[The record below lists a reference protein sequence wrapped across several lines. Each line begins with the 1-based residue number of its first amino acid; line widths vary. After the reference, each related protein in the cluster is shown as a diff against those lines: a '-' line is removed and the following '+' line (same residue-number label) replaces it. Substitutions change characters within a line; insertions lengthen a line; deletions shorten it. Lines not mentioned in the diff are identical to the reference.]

1 MPLPASI
8 VDRSYRTEEVN
19 LRPGGSTITV
29 TAPSDNPF
37 ETSDEDIE
45 IVTQDSGGMAGP
57 DPRMRSKRVIYQGKS
72 RNATKPRAVHSNQ
85 GFSPASIACFGDGDE
100 FELGALGAKRT
111 AAPKRPSKSPK
122 NVLIVHSGMMPR
134 RAASIACF
142 GGEDDQ
148 MDGMA
153 GYKRPRSSY
162 GNQRLGGLGVD
173 PTSIDTS
180 TPAGQAAFLKQVNA
194 DADALN
200 AQTAAQKAADQAAA
214 QKRYETTS
222 STVVAG
228 LTVLAKQMDAK
239 SEAAKAAAA
248 AAKATGDTKT
258 AAAQTQMAQLAAQQA
273 DAARAKAGALST
285 GAKVGIGAAVLVAV
299 GLVAFLMLRKKG

>member
-122 NVLIVHSGMMPR
+122 NVMVVYSGAMPG
-134 RAASIACF
+134 RAGFIPGMS
-142 GGEDDQ
+142 GEDDQ
-148 MDGMA
+148 MDGL
-153 GYKRPRSSY
+153 GGWKSPKSSY
-162 GNQRLGGLGVD
+162 GDQRLGGLGAS
-173 PTSIDTS
+173 PGGL
-180 TPAGQAAFLKQVNA
+180 TPAEQAQF
-194 DADALN
+194 DADIAKMNAETDTQREARLAAEQKRNDTIASTVIPALN
-200 AQTAAQKAADQAAA
+200 IF
-214 QKRYETTS
+214 
-222 STVVAG
+222 
-228 LTVLAKQMDAK
+228 AKQMDAK
-239 SEAAKAAAA
+239 SEASKAASVAAKAA
-248 AAKATGDTKT
+248 GDTKT
-258 AAAQTQMAQLAAQQA
+258 AALQLQQAQLQAQQA